1 MENIINNILE
11 LVYPPT
17 CAFCGKLSKDYICKK
32 CELKIKKYRI
42 KDSYSSKNMYFQE
55 IHSIFKYE
63 EDIRDIL
70 IKYKFQ
76 NKAYI
81 YKTFSKI
88 ILKDE
93 KICGFLKKYDIII
106 PVPVH
111 KKRKNERGYNQT
123 ELISKEISKNLNIKM
138 EKNVLMKNIN
148 TKMQSSLSK
157 KERKDNIKGAF
168 KVQNLQ
174 RIENKNILIIDDIY
188 TTGSTINEC
197 GKVLKSAGAKNIGA
211 LTIAKDYKKVN

>member
-1 MENIINNILE
+1 MGNTINSILE

-17 CAFCGKLSKDYICKK
+17 CGFCGKLSKEYICNK
-32 CELKIKKYRI
+32 CYLKIKKYRI
-42 KDSYSSKNMYFQE
+42 KDNCPSKNVYFQE
-55 IHSIFKYE
+55 IYSIFKYE

-76 NKAYI
+76 NKSYI
-81 YKTFSKI
+81 YKTFSQI

-93 KICGFLKKYDIII
+93 KIYGILKKYDIII

-123 ELISKEISKNLNIKM
+123 ELIAREIAKGLNIKM
-138 EKNVLMKNIN
+138 EKDVLIKSIN
-148 TKMQSSLSK
+148 TKAQSSLSK
-157 KERKDNIKGAF
+157 EERRDNIKGAF
-168 KVQNLQ
+168 KAQNLQ
-174 RIENKNILIIDDIY
+174 KIKDKNILVIDDIY

-197 GKVLKSAGAKNIGA
+197 GRILKSTGAKSIGA
-211 LTIAKDYKKVN
+211 LTIAKDYKKAN